1 MDFAT
6 QSWRGGIEN
15 EKSNGI
21 KLHAIQVD
29 QPLGEKT
36 VEMYTILALLNA
48 RFGFESHSSELWR
61 QTLLGSASWAPA
73 LVLWWIVSRRV
84 WLFDACRELA
94 VFLLDT
100 KTWTPM
106 FECGDRVDLDDDTA
120 LEFCLLTQARFLLL
134 SRLIRLV
141 AWINSIQG
149 IVLRYVTWVAYQIIQ
164 DRQLRWKM
172 AEMVWSMT
180 RLRTASLELGSSN
193 G

>member
-73 LVLWWIVSRRV
+73 LVLWWIVSQRV

-134 SRLIRLV
+134 SRP
-141 AWINSIQG
+141 
-149 IVLRYVTWVAYQIIQ
+149 
-164 DRQLRWKM
+164 
-172 AEMVWSMT
+172 
-180 RLRTASLELGSSN
+180 LGSSRIDQSTHSISRLNQLHTRHRAPVCDLSGIPDHTGQAVAVKN
-193 G
+193 GRDGLVHD